1 MLGGH
6 LLKAWSST
14 QGGIALSSAEA
25 EYYAMVEVAT
35 RSFGITNLAAEMGM
49 TFKIVLH
56 TDSSGAKSM
65 ASRRWAGR
73 VRHIETKWLWLQA
86 AVARGLIKLKKV
98 AGTENPADLMT
109 KFLAIDLVRKHLK
122 YCGCRFL

>member
-14 QGGIALSSAEA
+14 QGGVALSSAEL
-25 EYYAMVEVAT
+25 EYYAMVDAAT
-35 RSFGITNLAAEMGM
+35 RSFGIKNLAAEMGLNL
-49 TFKIVLH
+49 KVVLH

-65 ASRRWAGR
+65 ASRRGAGR

-86 AVARGLIKLKKV
+86 AVARGLIKLEKV

-109 KFLAIDLVRKHLK
+109 KFLAMDLIRKHLE